1 METHVKVL
9 AVLQIVLGA
18 LGVLIGLGVF
28 AIMGGVAGI
37 VQMDGGNDAEMVV
50 PLLGVVGGFVMIL
63 MLVVSVPG
71 IIAGIGLLSFQPWA
85 RILTLV
91 LSILNLVNIPFGTMI
106 GAYGL
111 WALLKPE
118 STALFEPRRV
128 NGPRGLASNL

>member
-18 LGVLIGLGVF
+18 LGVLVGVGVF

-37 VQMDGGNDAEMVV
+37 VQMDGDNDAEMVV
-50 PLLGVVGGFVMIL
+50 PLLGVVGGFVMII

-91 LSILNLVNIPFGTMI
+91 LSILNLVNIPFGTLI
-106 GAYGL
+106 GGYGL
-111 WALLKPE
+111 WVLLKPE
-118 STALFEPRRV
+118 TAPLFEPRRV
-128 NGPRGLASNL
+128 SGPRGFASNS

>member
-37 VQMDGGNDAEMVV
+37 VQMDGDSDGVA
-50 PLLGVVGGFVMIL
+50 PLLGVVGGFVLII

-91 LSILNLVNIPFGTMI
+91 LSILNLLNIPFGTMI

-111 WALLKPE
+111 WVLLKPE
-118 STALFEPRRV
+118 SASLFEPGRV
-128 NGPRGLASNL
+128 NDPRGLTSNL

>member
-50 PLLGVVGGFVMIL
+50 PLLGV
-63 MLVVSVPG
+63 
-71 IIAGIGLLSFQPWA
+71 
-85 RILTLV
+85 
-91 LSILNLVNIPFGTMI
+91 
-106 GAYGL
+106 GAYSDARAVHPKPGEYPFRHHDRRL
-111 WALLKPE
+111 WFVGSSQA
-118 STALFEPRRV
+118 
-128 NGPRGLASNL
+128 

>member
-111 WALLKPE
+111 WVLLKPE